1 MIKQMIAA
9 ASAFGL
15 AACTTAGQGQPTVP
29 AASRTN
35 DVVQV
40 MVLGTY
46 HFSNPGLDVVNMAS
60 DDVLADNRQAELR
73 LLADRLAEFQPTA
86 VAVERVRTGEDF
98 IDPGYASFTEGDL
111 STQRNEIVQ
120 IGYRVAYMLG
130 IDRVYSVDEQDG
142 EIAFFPFDTV
152 QSYAEETGQ
161 SEYIDELIAT
171 LQEDAGGMMKD
182 MEKTSLLELLARHN
196 DVELTNRMHSEFYYA
211 LMKLADADTHPGAAL
226 NYGWY
231 ARNALIFSN
240 IAANTRQGDRVLVI
254 YGAGHNYWLR
264 HFVEA
269 TPGFQLVDPLPY
281 LGVQATASAITNGS

>member
-1 MIKQMIAA
+1 MVKYIIAA
-9 ASAFGL
+9 AAACGL
-15 AACTTAGQGQPTVP
+15 AACTTIGQAPQSIPE
-29 AASRTN
+29 ANRTN
-35 DVVQV
+35 DIIQV

-46 HFSNPGLDVVNMAS
+46 HFNNPGLDVVNMAS
-60 DDVLADNRQAELR
+60 DDVLAENRQAELR
-73 LLADRLAEFQPTA
+73 LLADRLSQFQPT
-86 VAVERVRTGEDF
+86 VIAVEKVRTEEDF
-98 IDPGYASFTEGDL
+98 IDPGYAGFTETDL
-111 STQRNEIVQ
+111 ETQRNEIVQ
-120 IGYRVAYMLG
+120 IGYRVANKLG

-152 QSYAEETGQ
+152 QRYAQETGQ
-161 SEYIDELIAT
+161 SEYIEKLIAS

-182 MEKTSLLELLARHN
+182 MEGTSLLELLARHN
-196 DVELTNRMHSEFYYA
+196 DVDLTNRMHSEFYYS
-211 LMKLADADTHPGAAL
+211 LMKLADADNHPGAAL

-240 IAANTRQGDRVLVI
+240 IAANTRPGDRVLVI

-281 LGVQATASAITNGS
+281 LEVQATASATTNGS